1 MLRLVAKILAT
12 RISRGRL
19 RKLNNEGKAVLS
31 PNSGGKMLA
40 SRGAAWRIKLV
51 VGRRRE
57 GK

>member
-1 MLRLVAKILAT
+1 MLAT